1 MFLQPK
7 KTKYKKT
14 KKKLSSL
21 KLDYKSNK
29 LKFGNIGIKA
39 ATSGII
45 TAKQIEATRRVIV
58 KKINR
63 TGKMWIRIFP
73 DFPVTKKP
81 TEVRMGK
88 GKGSVHCWAANVKQ
102 GRILFEV
109 CGIPYQKAFTAFA
122 AGGAKL
128 PIKTTIVF

>member
-73 DFPVTKKP
+73 DFPVTKKAY
-81 TEVRMGK
+81 R
-88 GKGSVHCWAANVKQ
+88 S
-102 GRILFEV
+102 
-109 CGIPYQKAFTAFA
+109 
-122 AGGAKL
+122 
-128 PIKTTIVF
+128 